1 MKKKI
6 LGILMF
12 LGKIAFCSYIVY
24 VLVSQQPIIDAKK
37 QQKQDLL
44 IQLEDAKRIETRL
57 RKDLEIADT
66 QEYIE
71 RMAREKLGFLKPDER
86 IFIDIRK

>member
-1 MKKKI
+1 
-6 LGILMF
+6 
-12 LGKIAFCSYIVY
+12 
-24 VLVSQQPIIDAKK
+24 VLVSQQPVIDAKK

-44 IQLEDAKRIETRL
+44 NQLEEAQRMETRL

-71 RMAREKLGFLKPDER
+71 RMAREKLGLLKPDER

>member
-12 LGKIAFCSYIVY
+12 LGKITFCSYIVY

-44 IQLEDAKRIETRL
+44 IQLEDAQRIETRL

-71 RMAREKLGFLKPDER
+71 RMAREKLGFLK
-86 IFIDIRK
+86 